1 MSQKSQNSD
10 ASHKI
15 QTQESNGQKGPSQE
29 QLREAS
35 QQNSQT
41 PSNHENSQSED
52 NNATLYR
59 VEPFSRRTITVEVQ
73 NPTSQPISV
82 VIVALNSQLSETQ

>member
-1 MSQKSQNSD
+1 MSQKSQNS

-15 QTQESNGQKGPSQE
+15 QTQESNRQKGPSQE